1 MTASQSN
8 FSFYLQI
15 QLSERKKKD
24 SLFFAGC
31 FEVDA
36 NDSEVDV
43 DTKIQR
49 RVHRIGELE
58 LSKIIEFAAKNWLN
72 NENEPAIYEDTFETK
87 WKILTK
93 RNRKEILKFF
103 ENPLKMS
110 HRISFSP
117 RPHLPQYGHTLFRCS
132 HPIKYTLE

>member
-1 MTASQSN
+1 MTATSFNNSNYETMREHMTASQSN
-8 FSFYLQI
+8 FTSYLQI

-58 LSKIIEFAAKNWLN
+58 LSKIIEFTAKNWWN

-93 RNRKEILKFF
+93 TN
-103 ENPLKMS
+103 
-110 HRISFSP
+110 
-117 RPHLPQYGHTLFRCS
+117 
-132 HPIKYTLE
+132 